1 MAQMRGVAEAIIRQ
15 ISDVTGINTPQFKI
29 TPPGFLD
36 LLLNNPSPIS
46 ITNLA
51 QIQAGHDRDIK
62 LRYMRRGIPADATDE
77 EGCDAGNSSAYLET
91 TVTHPLFRQISLYI
105 GNAEMQKYYDDATA
119 GLSLGSSVIMAE
131 LYNRLIVKLNGLIG
145 SIDLALLGAMATR
158 WGANAATGTATP
170 VSINFSTLNNVT
182 LTDGIVKLIDQAAQ
196 NEIVGDLL
204 MVGNGVA
211 NTFQIASMLQ
221 TAANSQG
228 YQATRWQGFKWY
240 NDYYSTSAWGANH
253 FGVIAQGSA
262 GFVTWNKNEGYSAGT
277 QGNSYFFTLPV
288 PVILASG
295 QLTNLVFDV
304 QLKSIDC
311 ATVIDGVTRDRGYIL
326 YVSKNFGLFTTP
338 TDAYTPDVVDN
349 TGTNPVVTVPGDRL
363 QGTNGLLHFVGTAS

>member
-15 ISDVTGINTPQFKI
+15 MSDVTTINTPQYKV
-29 TPPGFLD
+29 TPPGLLN
-36 LLLNNPSPIS
+36 LLLNNPTPIS

-51 QIQAGHDRDIK
+51 QIREGHDRDIK
-62 LRYMRRGIPADATDE
+62 LRYMRRGIPTEATEE

-91 TVTHPLFRQISLYI
+91 VVTHPLFRQISLYI
-105 GNAEMQKYYDDATA
+105 SNQELQKYYDDATA
-119 GLSLGSSVIMAE
+119 ATPLGSSVIMAE
-131 LYNRLIVKLNGLIG
+131 LYNRLIVKINGLLG
-145 SIDLALLGAMATR
+145 SIDQALLTAMSTR
-158 WGANAATGTATP
+158 WGKNAATGSSTP
-170 VSINFSTLNNVT
+170 VTINFSTLNNVT

-204 MVGNGVA
+204 LVGNGVA

-228 YQATRWQGFKWY
+228 YQANRWQGFRWY
-240 NDYYSTSAWGANH
+240 NDYYSTPIWGANH

-288 PVILASG
+288 PVILADG

-311 ATVIDGVTRDRGYIL
+311 AVTIDGNTRDRGYIL
-326 YVSKNFGLFTTP
+326 YVSKHFGLFTTP
-338 TDAYTPDVVDN
+338 TDAYTPTIPAVPSVSDEI
-349 TGTNPVVTVPGDRL
+349 PGDRL
-363 QGTNGLLHFVGTAS
+363 EGTNGLLHFVGAAS